1 MENFDK
7 DFLKRLEQKQKEFDE
22 LETILE
28 SVEVMMDNKLF
39 LYYQKKSKTIYPL
52 IQDFEKFKKLD
63 KEITDNEELK
73 NLETDENIKKEID
86 IEIQKLKEEKVILF
100 EKLKKSYKTL
110 DGTKTEK
117 AIIELRLKSGS
128 SECYE
133 IVKTM
138 IQNFAKQNSGN
149 FMTLQELAGSST
161 YEITGENI
169 YQILSNFSGNCK
181 IINRG
186 EESIC
191 SMVVLLDKNQNF
203 EFNMDDVLVETFK
216 SGGAGGQHIN
226 KTESAVRL
234 IHKPTG
240 IISVCQDERSQTKNK
255 ERAIE
260 NLKIKLQEI
269 LAKNTQND
277 IDFQRKKTKNA
288 LFSSTP
294 VLVLDF
300 DKNQAIFF
308 KIKKSYNL
316 KQILDGN
323 LEIISNDV
331 GINDKKI

>member
-1 MENFDK
+1 MENCDI
-7 DFLKRLEQKQKEFDE
+7 DFLKKLEQKQKEFDE

-39 LYYQKKSKTIYPL
+39 LYYQKKSKAIYPL
-52 IQDFEKFKKLD
+52 IQNFEKFKKLD

-73 NLETDENIKKEID
+73 TLETDENIKKGIDTEIH
-86 IEIQKLKEEKVILF
+86 KLKEEKVLLF
-100 EKLKKSYKTL
+100 EKLKKSYQTL

-117 AIIELRLKSGS
+117 AIVELRLKSGS
-128 SECYE
+128 TECYE
-133 IVKTM
+133 MVKMM
-138 IQNFAKQNSGN
+138 IQNFAKQSSKN
-149 FMTLQELAGSST
+149 FVISQELIGSST
-161 YEITGENI
+161 FEITGENI

-260 NLKIKLQEI
+260 NLKIKIQENF
-269 LAKNTQND
+269 AKNTQND
-277 IDFQRKKTKNA
+277 LDFQRKNTKNA

-294 VLVLDF
+294 TLVLDF
-300 DKNQAIFF
+300 DKNQATFF

>member
-1 MENFDK
+1 MENFDI
-7 DFLKRLEQKQKEFDE
+7 DFLKKLEQKQKEFDE

-39 LYYQKKSKTIYPL
+39 LYYQKKSKAIYPL

-73 NLETDENIKKEID
+73 TLETDENIKKEID
-86 IEIQKLKEEKVILF
+86 TEIQKLKEEKALIF
-100 EKLKKSYKTL
+100 EKLKKSYQIL

-117 AIIELRLKSGS
+117 AIVELRLKSGNA
-128 SECYE
+128 ECYE
-133 IVKTM
+133 MVKAM
-138 IQNFAKQNSGN
+138 IQNFAKQNSEN
-149 FMTLQELAGSST
+149 FVILQELVGSST
-161 YEITGENI
+161 FEITGENI

-260 NLKIKLQEI
+260 NLKIKLQENF
-269 LAKNTQND
+269 AKNTQND

-294 VLVLDF
+294 TLVLDF
-300 DKNQAIFF
+300 DKNQATFF

-323 LEIISNDV
+323 LEMISNDV

>member
-1 MENFDK
+1 MENFDI
-7 DFLKRLEQKQKEFDE
+7 DFLKKLEQKQKEFDE

-39 LYYQKKSKTIYPL
+39 LYYQKKSKAIYPL
-52 IQDFEKFKKLD
+52 IQDFEQFKKLD

-86 IEIQKLKEEKVILF
+86 IEIQKLKEEKKLLF
-100 EKLKKSYKTL
+100 EKLKKSYQTL

-117 AIIELRLKSGS
+117 AIVELRLKSGNT
-128 SECYE
+128 ECYE
-133 IVKTM
+133 IVKAM
-138 IQNFAKQNSGN
+138 IQNFAKQNSEN
-149 FMTLQELAGSST
+149 FVISQELVGSST
-161 YEITGENI
+161 FEITGENV

-260 NLKIKLQEI
+260 NLKIKLQENFD
-269 LAKNTQND
+269 KNTQND
-277 IDFQRKKTKNA
+277 IDFQRKKSKNA

-294 VLVLDF
+294 TLVLDF
-300 DKNQAIFF
+300 DKNQATFF